1 MLPDGERGE
10 LSGRGGRRCAGGRR
24 GIAGCKTE
32 KFSLV
37 RQAPAD
43 QGVMGRISEHVY
55 VGDFTRY
62 RVEIQG
68 GLSLTVKVQNNRSAV
83 RAREGEEVQLFLNP
97 GDARI
102 LKNL

>member
-1 MLPDGERGE
+1 LDGDLRVGERG
-10 LSGRGGRRCAGGRR
+10 LLVIRP
-24 GIAGCKTE
+24 E

-37 RQAPAD
+37 QQSPAD
-43 QGVMGRISEHVY
+43 QGVMGRVSEHVY

-83 RAREGEEVQLFLNP
+83 QAREGEEVQIFLNP